1 MRCAVFLVSVLSALA
16 VHAAPASPARP
27 AAVSEARAPAAP
39 GPARLAQR
47 QPGGLPGRS
56 EGEEE
61 ARPGAKGVPGGLPG
75 RSRQAD
81 PPLTRSLQT
90 PKSPSKAPPEAGE
103 KSDQKAPRT
112 QKKSPSGAN

>member
-1 MRCAVFLVSVLSALA
+1 MRSALFVVSLLPVLA
-16 VHAAPASPARP
+16 GNTAPASAARP
-27 AAVSEARAPAAP
+27 DPVSKAQAPAAQ

-47 QPGGLPGRS
+47 QPGGLPGMS

-61 ARPGAKGVPGGLPG
+61 GRPGAKGVPGGLPG

-90 PKSPSKAPPEAGE
+90 PKSPSHAPPQAGE
-103 KSDQKAPRT
+103 KADKKAPRK
-112 QKKSPSGAN
+112 QDKSPDGGN